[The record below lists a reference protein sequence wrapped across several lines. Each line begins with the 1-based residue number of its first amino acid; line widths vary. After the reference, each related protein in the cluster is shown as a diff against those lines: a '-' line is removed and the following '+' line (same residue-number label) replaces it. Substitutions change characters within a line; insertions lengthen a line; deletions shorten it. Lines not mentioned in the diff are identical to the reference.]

1 MWRSFH
7 LQVICSAAV
16 RTFIPRDYKE
26 ARNSAS
32 QVMSLVKPR
41 NAKGRV
47 ILARGPNPGS
57 WKSEEAGALDLL
69 LALWSSAGRAHNS
82 HYVACFWA
90 LLHGRIV
97 ASFSGGPSPR
107 PTAKT
112 TRGEGRGT
120 RRSSPRTLAFPSW
133 GLSKKH
139 SSLNPRGKEKVR
151 SLRSGSL
158 TPESQR
164 PKKRELSPA
173 GGVAGVFLSSEYG
186 GALACLPLL
195 WQFQGAESHTAAD
208 CVP

>member
-1 MWRSFH
+1 M
-7 LQVICSAAV
+7 
-16 RTFIPRDYKE
+16 
-26 ARNSAS
+26 
-32 QVMSLVKPR
+32 
-41 NAKGRV
+41 
-47 ILARGPNPGS
+47 
-57 WKSEEAGALDLL
+57 
-69 LALWSSAGRAHNS
+69 
-82 HYVACFWA
+82 
-90 LLHGRIV
+90 LHGRIV

-112 TRGEGRGT
+112 TRGEGRGNKEVFT
-120 RRSSPRTLAFPSW
+120 PHVGVSFLGPQQKTF
-133 GLSKKH
+133 LS
-139 SSLNPRGKEKVR
+139 NPRGKEKVR